1 MNDRLAALEASS
13 RRLASVDFTAPRLYS
28 SLLLENQAVP
38 IRNAKSFEQNLFSP
52 NRIETLRN
60 MMTRE
65 GADEF
70 ETTLELA
77 TALNEICQNKAVQA
91 RLDEVADAHE
101 DVQASI
107 SQLSATLAELQE
119 ANSSE
124 DIQEAPRQEGGEIM
138 TDIMREEG
146 EIFALEQLL
155 SEKRQLLSSMQR
167 ELDGLTDIPDEEF
180 MDQDDQDERGE
191 ANDDIMEVEAEAA
204 SKKLEIE
211 YLENEIQEQKQRE
224 QEQIALYER
233 LMRESDELS
242 SSQQGNAGV
251 SEEEQTSPIFEEIMH
266 LWEKASQQDGDAKVD
281 VEGIKE
287 AYHRLVR
294 LLDGVARCQRHIV
307 NMDILQQISSNIIDG
322 CADPSTSENDPPSSI
337 SVILAARTLQMIRE
351 SGGSIPLQ
359 DLKDHISKEAAER
372 GSAEGLG
379 VQAVY
384 SLVASHLIQI
394 DRSQKSNMVSLA

>member
-1 MNDRLAALEASS
+1 MNERLAALEESS
-13 RRLASVDFTAPRLYS
+13 RRLASVDFTTPRLYS

-38 IRNAKSFEQNLFSP
+38 IRNAKPFEQSLFLS
-52 NRIETLRN
+52 NRIEALRK
-60 MMTRE
+60 MTRE

-70 ETTLELA
+70 ETTLDLA
-77 TALNEICQNKAVQA
+77 TALNEICQDKAVQE
-91 RLDEVADAHE
+91 RLDEVAAAHE
-101 DVQASI
+101 DVLSSI
-107 SQLSATLAELQE
+107 GQLSTTLVELQE
-119 ANSSE
+119 ANASNE
-124 DIQEAPRQEGGEIM
+124 VQETTTTPHQEGDEII

-155 SEKRQLLSSMQR
+155 SEKRQLLNSMQR
-167 ELDGLTDIPDEEF
+167 ELDGLANIPDEF
-180 MDQDDQDERGE
+180 MDQDEP
-191 ANDDIMEVEAEAA
+191 ANDEDMEMEAEAA

-211 YLENEIQEQKQRE
+211 YLEGEIQEQKQRE

-242 SSQQGNAGV
+242 SSQEGAGDK
-251 SEEEQTSPIFEEIMH
+251 EEEISSPTFEEIVH
-266 LWEKASQQDGDAKVD
+266 LWEKASQQNGDSKVD
-281 VEGIKE
+281 VEGLKE

-322 CADPSTSENDPPSSI
+322 CADPSTPEFDPPSTI

-351 SGGSIPLQ
+351 SGGVIPLQ
-359 DLKDHISKEAAER
+359 DLKDHISKEAVER
-372 GSAEGLG
+372 GSAETLG

-384 SLVASHLIQI
+384 SLVASHLIEI
-394 DRSQKSNMVSLA
+394 DRSQKPNMVSLA

>member
-1 MNDRLAALEASS
+1 MMHERLAALEASS
-13 RRLASVDFTAPRLYS
+13 RRLAAVDFSAPRLYS

-38 IRNAKSFEQNLFSP
+38 IRNAKSFEQNLFSS

-77 TALNEICQNKAVQA
+77 TALNEICQNRTVQA
-91 RLDEVADAHE
+91 RLDEVADAHV
-101 DVQASI
+101 DVLSSI

-119 ANSSE
+119 ANASE
-124 DIQEAPRQEGGEIM
+124 DIQEPPRQEGDEIL

-155 SEKRQLLSSMQR
+155 SEKRQLLGSMQR
-167 ELDGLTDIPDEEF
+167 ELDGLTDVPGEEF
-180 MDQDDQDERGE
+180 MDQDRDDNAEVNDE
-191 ANDDIMEVEAEAA
+191 DMEVEAEAA

-242 SSQQGNAGV
+242 SSQQGAAGN
-251 SEEEQTSPIFEEIMH
+251 SEEEISSPVFEEIAH
-266 LWEKASQQDGDAKVD
+266 LWEKANQQNGDAKVD
-281 VEGIKE
+281 VEGLKE

-322 CADPSTSENDPPSSI
+322 CCDPSTAEFDPPSTI

-359 DLKDHISKEAAER
+359 DLKDHISKEAVER
-372 GSAEGLG
+372 GSAETLG

-394 DRSQKSNMVSLA
+394 DRSQKSNMVSLS

>member
-1 MNDRLAALEASS
+1 MSHERLMALEAAS
-13 RRLASVDFTAPRLYS
+13 RRLAAVDFSAPRLYS

-38 IRNAKSFEQNLFSP
+38 IRNAKSFEQNLFSS

-77 TALNEICQNKAVQA
+77 TALNEICQNKTVQA
-91 RLDEVADAHE
+91 RLDEVADAHV
-101 DVQASI
+101 DVLSSI

-124 DIQEAPRQEGGEIM
+124 EIQEAPRQEGGEIM

-155 SEKRQLLSSMQR
+155 SEKRQLLNSMQR
-167 ELDGLTDIPDEEF
+167 ELDELTDVPDEAF
-180 MDQDDQDERGE
+180 MDQDQDARAE
-191 ANDDIMEVEAEAA
+191 ANDEDMEVEAEAA

-224 QEQIALYER
+224 QEQIAFYER

-242 SSQQGNAGV
+242 SSQQGAVGK
-251 SEEEQTSPIFEEIMH
+251 SEEEISSPIFEEIVH
-266 LWEKASQQDGDAKVD
+266 LWEKASQQNGDAKVD
-281 VEGIKE
+281 VEGLKE

-307 NMDILQQISSNIIDG
+307 NMDILQQIGSNIIDG
-322 CADPSTSENDPPSSI
+322 CADASTAEFDPPSTI

-359 DLKDHISKEAAER
+359 DLKDNISKEAVER
-372 GSAEGLG
+372 GSAETLG

-384 SLVASHLIQI
+384 SLVASHLINI
-394 DRSQKSNMVSLA
+394 DRSEKLNMVSLS